1 VISWGVR
8 QLTQGLKDTERFA
21 TLARSDLFAPGA
33 MVASPDHLDMT
44 ASQVIRPDQVLAAW
58 CPKHRHGRVTG
69 LEPCDNGWILHHET
83 GQTRVDRV
91 ILATAMGSSALLR
104 DLPLR
109 GVRGQASWAA
119 SESTVQATAWGG
131 YLIPTAD
138 GFLFG
143 ATHDRDDPGTEVRM
157 GDHERNLATLSEVR
171 PDLASGLTASSLT
184 GRAAIRATTPDHLP
198 LAGAVGPELEGLF
211 LLTGMGSRGFTLAP
225 LLGEHVA
232 ALVLDQA
239 SPLPRDL
246 SELVTPDRFRQ
257 RALRRGQV
265 YDRPSLVTERP

>member
-1 VISWGVR
+1 
-8 QLTQGLKDTERFA
+8 
-21 TLARSDLFAPGA
+21 
-33 MVASPDHLDMT
+33 M
-44 ASQVIRPDQVLAAW
+44 
-58 CPKHRHGRVTG
+58 
-69 LEPCDNGWILHHET
+69 
-83 GQTRVDRV
+83 
-91 ILATAMGSSALLR
+91 
-104 DLPLR
+104 
-109 GVRGQASWAA
+109 GVRGQASWSA
-119 SESTVQATAWGG
+119 SESTVQAPAWGG

-171 PDLASGLTASSLT
+171 PDLASGLTASSVT